1 MVTEQTDAL
10 GGWKGRGSQPTLYNL
25 ASKGWVGTPLIRRVQ
40 NQISRRRS
48 SFAPPCQELPKGGR
62 TASQAVEPSQTD
74 VSIVGHRAG
83 GVEPHP
89 SVNSFGL
96 RADGRFRGVERPK
109 KPAHALQPGPRKAAR
124 YTPNQTRPSPTLP
137 SIPLVSEQTDAL
149 GEWKGRRSQPT
160 LYNLGLERPRGTP
173 LIRRVLHPPF
183 RQFLWSQSRRT
194 L

>member
-1 MVTEQTDAL
+1 MVPAPKKFLALVWSPTDAL

-25 ASKGWVGTPLIRRVQ
+25 ASKGLVGTPLIRRVQ

-124 YTPNQTRPSPTLP
+124 YTPNQTRPSFFRHLVCGPSSDTSQRIRFPFFGPPRQKTKVGFEATEDLP
-137 SIPLVSEQTDAL
+137 
-149 GEWKGRRSQPT
+149 
-160 LYNLGLERPRGTP
+160 
-173 LIRRVLHPPF
+173 
-183 RQFLWSQSRRT
+183 
-194 L
+194 